1 MISYLRGELVA
12 VEEDKVILDVNGVG
26 FGIYMPAQSMNLL
39 PPLGEEVRLHTYMN
53 VREDAMQLFG
63 FLTKDDLKVFKL
75 VIGVSGIGPKGGLSI
90 LSQLSPDDLRFAV
103 MAGDAKAIAAAQ
115 GIGKKTAEKLIIELK
130 DKLSIE
136 DVLNK
141 AVESET
147 VIAAANASNEIQAEA
162 VQALV
167 ALGYSSTDAMKAVKK
182 VATNENTTVE
192 DVLKQALKNMMF

>member
-1 MISYLRGELVA
+1 MISYIRGELVA
-12 VEEDKVILDVNGVG
+12 IEEEKAIVDVNGVG
-26 FGIYMPAQSMNLL
+26 FGIFMPSQSMNYL
-39 PPLGEEVRLHTYMN
+39 PPIGEEVRLHTYMN

-63 FLTKDDLKVFKL
+63 FLTKDDLYVFKL

-90 LSQLSPDDLRFAV
+90 LSELSPDDLRFAV
-103 MAGDAKAIAAAQ
+103 MANDAKTIAKAP

-141 AVESET
+141 VNDVEIQVS
-147 VIAAANASNEIQAEA
+147 AAGATNEIQAEA

-167 ALGYSSTDAMKAVKK
+167 ALGYGNTESVKAVKK
-182 VATNENTTVE
+182 VPIDDTTTVE
-192 DVLKQALKNMMF
+192 DVLKLALKNMMF